1 MTAMAPRTVSV
12 SRRPPTPSPVFDSYW
27 RFAAMRQD
35 IFHRR
40 VRREPGP
47 WTTDPVL
54 IAHRFTNAY
63 RAADRV
69 SQYMIRHVAYDG
81 DPAPEEVVFR
91 VLLFKLFNRIE
102 TWELLA
108 GAVGPL
114 IGRDFDVEMFD
125 KVMSE
130 AFARGDRLYSAAY
143 IMPTA
148 IPGLPRKHR
157 SHLVLLRQMLDDRLA
172 DRLTAAESM
181 EAAYDLLLGYP
192 GIGPFLA
199 YQLVSDLNYTAV
211 LNFSEMD
218 FVVPGPGARSGI
230 RKCFSDPGDYGE
242 VEIIR
247 LMADRQEE
255 EFDRLGLRFENL
267 WGRPL
272 QLIDCQNLFCEVDK
286 YARVM
291 HPEVEGIGTRSRIKQ
306 RFRPLSTPVAVWF
319 PPKWGINDHL
329 PAQLRLPGDLDQP
342 LDEVDANRPS
352 LLRPN
357 HAPDVVARKDRLL
370 PLVGRPVADFQ
381 PTRQHLDR
389 FQHREIQRPDA
400 IEEVMIPGVLPHV
413 GDDRLVNDDGAAA
426 IVDVIGLRQRLPL
439 AMWNEELAPEHR

>member
-1 MTAMAPRTVSV
+1 MTAMAPRIVSG

-27 RFAAMRQD
+27 RFAALRQD

-40 VRREPGP
+40 VQGEPGP

-54 IAHRFTNAY
+54 TTHRFTNAY

-69 SQYMIRHVAYDG
+69 SQYMIRHIAYDG
-81 DPAPEEVVFR
+81 DQVAEEVVFR

-108 GAVGPL
+108 DAVGPL
-114 IGRDFDVEMFD
+114 TARDFDVKIFD

-157 SHLVLLRQMLDDRLA
+157 SHLELLRQMLDDRLA
-172 DRLTAAESM
+172 DRLTAAECM

-199 YQLVSDLNYTAV
+199 YQLVTDLNYTSV

-230 RKCFSDPGDYGE
+230 RKCFSDPGDYDE

-306 RFRPLSTPVAVWF
+306 RFRPLSTPVVVWF

-329 PAQLRLPGDLDQP
+329 PAQLRLTRRSRSTARQGRR
-342 LDEVDANRPS
+342 EPS
-352 LLRPN
+352 LLA
-357 HAPDVVARKDRLL
+357 AP
-370 PLVGRPVADFQ
+370 
-381 PTRQHLDR
+381 
-389 FQHREIQRPDA
+389 
-400 IEEVMIPGVLPHV
+400 
-413 GDDRLVNDDGAAA
+413 
-426 IVDVIGLRQRLPL
+426 
-439 AMWNEELAPEHR
+439 